1 MSERTTSFWPLPG
14 GYKNYLETLQKF
26 LSKISEEPTFKE
38 VVSWASKTFNKSP
51 EWMDGSILN
60 VIIYSGLASLE
71 GKKIRLT
78 DKGLEFLKSN
88 DPEVI
93 LRTFLENVWGIR
105 EIIIWLYQEGPLS
118 RKQIFEKCVDLGV
131 RWQHDSQVGYRLLW
145 LKALGCIEEKMG
157 EYTLTSYGVKIAEE
171 LLKSKLLPESP
182 KGVIP
187 TITKASEPIQAK
199 PPKEEPS
206 YLERQSMHV
215 TPDHNEIRDM
225 IYEIGKFMGMIS
237 ETEYPID
244 KMRLDVVW
252 KKIKTGNPSH
262 VFEVQIGGN
271 FFEALTK
278 LKHAWDK
285 WNSKPFLITIEK
297 YEIQAKQL
305 LEGSFHEIE
314 QITKIVNWRKI
325 KELYD
330 VEKRAKDL
338 KNEIGII

>member
-1 MSERTTSFWPLPG
+1 MSERTTSFSPLPG

-26 LSKISEEPTFKE
+26 LSKISEEPTFE
-38 VVSWASKTFNKSP
+38 ELVSWASKTFNKSP
-51 EWMDGSILN
+51 EWMNSCIRD
-60 VIIYSGLASLE
+60 VIIYPGLASLE
-71 GKKIRLT
+71 GKNIRLT

-88 DPEVI
+88 DPEVV

-118 RKQIFEKCVDLGV
+118 RKQIFEKCVDLDV
-131 RWQHDSQVGYRLLW
+131 RWQRDYQVGYRLRW
-145 LKALGCIEEKMG
+145 LNALGCIEKKIG
-157 EYTLTSYGVKIAEE
+157 KYTLTSYGVRIAEE

-187 TITKASEPIQAK
+187 TITKTSEHIQAK
-199 PPKEEPS
+199 PPKEES
-206 YLERQSMHV
+206 I
-215 TPDHNEIRDM
+215 HNKIRDM

-252 KKIKTGNPSH
+252 KKIKDGNPSH

-285 WNSKPFLITIEK
+285 WNSKPFLITTEK
-297 YEIQAKQL
+297 YEIKAKQL

-314 QITKIVNWRKI
+314 QITKIVHWEKI

-330 VEKRAKDL
+330 AEKRVKDL